1 VRAGSTAA
9 LVGPSGA
16 GKSTVAQLIARF
28 WDVASGSVR
37 IGGAD
42 VRQIDADTLG
52 RHVAFVF
59 QDVFLFRDSVREN
72 LRLARPG
79 AADAEIVA
87 AAQAAE
93 AHDFIMRLPHGY
105 DTELGERGGG
115 LSGGERQRLAIA
127 RALLR
132 DAPILVLDE
141 ATAFADPL
149 SEARIG
155 TALARLMRGRTV
167 VVIAHRLST
176 ITGVDQIL
184 VLDQGRLAARGR
196 HADLLVSSPLYARL
210 WQAHNA
216 ARDWRFGR

>member
-1 VRAGSTAA
+1 GSTVA

-28 WDVASGSVR
+28 WDVTSGTIRV
-37 IGGAD
+37 GGAD
-42 VRQIDADTLG
+42 IRHLDAAMLG

-79 AADAEIVA
+79 ATDDDVIA
-87 AAQAAE
+87 AARAAE
-93 AHDFIMRLPHGY
+93 AHDFIMRLPQGY

-132 DAPILVLDE
+132 GAPILVLDE

-149 SEARIG
+149 SEARIA
-155 TALARLMRGRTV
+155 TALGRLMQGRTV

-176 ITGVDQIL
+176 ITGVDCIL
-184 VLDQGRLAARGR
+184 VLDRGRLAAQGR
-196 HADLLVSSPLYARL
+196 HDDLLTISPLYRRL
-210 WQAHNA
+210 WQAHTA
-216 ARDWRFGR
+216 ARDWQFGS